1 MDQHILLEAAER
13 YLLGE
18 MSPQEVEAFEVM
30 RRNNP
35 DLDQLVVEHHLL
47 LDRMDNYANR
57 KRFKSNLHDIHHTL
71 QENGEIRMLEPE
83 RRGRIVDM
91 WSRYRRVVGVAA
103 SIAGV
108 TALLISGLTSV
119 FSPKAAITEVEEL
132 RRKVTR
138 LEKQSSNQ
146 RAEINAVRK
155 KIEPGTSVSFGGTGF
170 LIDPKG
176 YIVTSAHVLTDA
188 TGVILQNNAGHEFR
202 AKILMTDRSR
212 DLAILKIEDEDFS
225 PRASLPYGISRTGI
239 ELAEPVFT
247 MGYPKDE
254 VVYGEGYLSASS
266 GLEGDTLSYQITI
279 SANPGNSGGPVINR
293 KGEVI
298 GILNARQ
305 AKAEGVVFAIRARNI
320 HRLVEEM
327 KENDID
333 RDLKLST
340 YSQIRGLDRVQQVRR
355 IQDCIYMVKVLM

>member
-1 MDQHILLEAAER
+1 MLLESAER
-13 YLLGE
+13 YLRGE
-18 MSPQEVEAFEVM
+18 MSPAERDAFESM
-30 RRNNP
+30 RQDNP
-35 DLDQLVVEHHLL
+35 ELDQLVVEHHLL
-47 LDRMDNYANR
+47 IDRMDAYAER

-71 QENGEIRMLEPE
+71 QETGDIRMLEPE
-83 RRGRIVDM
+83 VRGRIAEL
-91 WSRYRRVVGVAA
+91 WNRYRRVVGVAA

-138 LEKQSSNQ
+138 LERQSSNQ

-155 KIEPGTSVSFGGTGF
+155 KIEPGSSVSFGGTGF

-176 YIVTSAHVLTDA
+176 YLVTSAHVLTDA
-188 TGVILQNNAGHEFR
+188 TGVILQNNAGQEYR
-202 AKILMTDRSR
+202 AKIVMTDPQR
-212 DLAILKIEDEDFS
+212 DLAILRIEDEDFT
-225 PRASLPYGISRTGI
+225 PKASLPYGISRNGI
-239 ELAEPVFT
+239 DLAEPVFT
-247 MGYPKDE
+247 LGYPKDE

-266 GLEGDTLSYQITI
+266 GLEGDTLSYQLSI

-305 AKAEGVVFAIRARNI
+305 TKVEGVVFAIRSRNI
-320 HRLVEEM
+320 HRLVEEI
-327 KENDID
+327 KYSDGAQ
-333 RDLKLST
+333 DLRLST
-340 YSQIRGLDRVQQVRR
+340 RTQLRGLDRVQQVRK

>member
-1 MDQHILLEAAER
+1 MDQVILMEAAER
-13 YLLGE
+13 YLRGE
-18 MSPQEVEAFEVM
+18 MSPLEAEAFEAL
-30 RRNNP
+30 RRDNP
-35 DLDQLVVEHHLL
+35 DYDQWVVEHHIL
-47 LDRMDNYANR
+47 LDRMDTYAER
-57 KRFKSNLHDIHHTL
+57 KRFKSNLHDIHQTL
-71 QENGEIRMLEPE
+71 QENGGLRMLEPE
-83 RRGRIVDM
+83 TRGRLVEL

-103 SIAGV
+103 SIGGV

-119 FSPKAAITEVEEL
+119 FSPKAAIREVEEL
-132 RRKVTR
+132 RRKVSS
-138 LEKQSSNQ
+138 LEKQSSSQ
-146 RAEINAVRK
+146 SAEINAVRK
-155 KIEPGTSVSFGGTGF
+155 KIEPGTAVSFGGTGF
-170 LIDPKG
+170 LIDPSG
-176 YIVTSAHVLTDA
+176 YLVTSAHVLTDA
-188 TGVILQNNAGHEFR
+188 TGVILQNNAGHEYHAR
-202 AKILMTDRSR
+202 ILVSDRSR

-266 GLEGDTLSYQITI
+266 GLEGDTLSYQISI

-305 AKAEGVVFAIRARNI
+305 VRAEGVVFAIRSRNI
-320 HRLVEEM
+320 HKLVEEM
-327 KENDID
+327 KANDIE
-333 RDLKLST
+333 RELKLST
-340 YSQIRGLDRVQQVRR
+340 SSQLKGLDRVEQVRR